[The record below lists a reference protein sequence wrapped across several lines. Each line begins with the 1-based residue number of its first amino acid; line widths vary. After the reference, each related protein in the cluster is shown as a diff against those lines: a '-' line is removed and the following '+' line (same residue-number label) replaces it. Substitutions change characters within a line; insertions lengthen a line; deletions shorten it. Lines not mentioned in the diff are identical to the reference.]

1 MSILFGKMA
10 GTQPENMKDK
20 PQAGV
25 WITHKQQPGVKGVL
39 TGRSKQID
47 PLQVG
52 PLMLWEV
59 KLGTNEKKFYPAQ
72 HLRMERGEDES
83 NMSLRDLVTQ
93 RRFDPIDWL
102 QGVTGS
108 VLGSAVW
115 GGFVSV
121 VLSLVGY
128 WGCIQLASSL
138 RMFSRT
144 AAS

>member
-1 MSILFGKMA
+1 
-10 GTQPENMKDK
+10 MKDK

-25 WITHKQQPGVKGVL
+25 WVTHKHQPGVKGIL
-39 TGRSKQID
+39 MGRSK
-47 PLQVG
+47 QVG
-52 PLMLWEV
+52 PLMCWEV
-59 KLGTNEKKFYPAQ
+59 KLGANEKKFYPAQ
-72 HLRMERGEDES
+72 HLRTERGEDES